1 MIYEKYAKRYCCED
15 ISKIENYAEAMTDT
29 TQTWHCHHRLE
40 LIKTGAVVDSTKQD
54 LIDWGIYYNRQAN
67 ELIFLTKAEH
77 RSLHKKGEK
86 FSEETRR
93 KMSEARKGIVFS
105 EEWKHKM
112 SEAHKGISPNKD
124 KHWKLVNGKRI
135 YY

>member
-1 MIYEKYAKRYCCED
+1 MIYEKYVKRYCCED
-15 ISKIENYAEAMTDT
+15 ISKIENYAEAMVDA

-40 LIKTGAVVDSTKQD
+40 LIKTGAAVDSTKQD
-54 LIDWGIYYNRQAN
+54 LIDWGIYYNRPAN

-86 FSEETRR
+86 CSEETRR
-93 KMSEARKGIVFS
+93 KMSEVRKGIVFS

-112 SEAHKGISPNKD
+112 SEAHKGISPNKG